1 MTLERNAV
9 EKYFKDNKEKALKKT
24 SEILKEEATSWLS
37 FNGTVGGKNRTYG
50 VNLEEHNTPES
61 YIEAW
66 MEGHKRAYYSDDHPS
81 YNKFNRSSHT
91 VHALLQDD
99 FLKEFIVIFLA
110 RTYFNNK
117 KVS

>member
-1 MTLERNAV
+1 MTMDRKTV
-9 EKYFKDNKEKALKKT
+9 EKYFKDNKENALKKT
-24 SEILKEEATSWLS
+24 GEILKEETTWSS

-50 VNLEEHNTPES
+50 VELEEHDTPES

-66 MEGHKRAYYSDDHPS
+66 MKGHKRAYYSDDNPS